1 MNKLNMLITEM
12 NSIDFTNRDDITAY
26 LAYMGYRE
34 HYAESSLI
42 ARAYA
47 TANLFKDH
55 KPFIYNYDR
64 ILGSINGRYAPCGAY
79 SQATLQHAANVC
91 ASYGYMGFYQ
101 NIDHFTPD
109 YPTLLQYGIGGM
121 LNRIDASEAAHK
133 GDSDAAQKLDFLQGA
148 RVCMQAFSEMVK
160 NYACAARKKGEETQN
175 AELLMAADIAD
186 KLAFSKPDTFR
197 EALQLVWF
205 AHISFLYEGR
215 YAMALGRMDQ
225 YLYPYYKND
234 VENGVI
240 TSEEAVDLVACTLYK
255 IAEKKLMNAPT
266 MWGGDVVNIAIG
278 GLKRDGSDA
287 TNELSY
293 VILEAV
299 KRCNIPGPNLS
310 ARMHKSTPDEF
321 YDACLKVIGTGLGYP
336 ALMNDEA
343 TVPALADCGYDIEDC
358 RDYSMVGCIEA
369 FISGKQ
375 PPWADGRY
383 NTPKYLEFA
392 LNDGRCMRDG
402 VLYGLKTGKAEDITS
417 MQQLLDVFVAQMEFG
432 ALETVTIFNNENDRY
447 NRKRYCQPYL
457 SCYCQDCINRAK
469 DINDG
474 GAVYPS
480 VYGLGCMGIATVADS
495 LAAIEKTVF
504 IDKKLTLA
512 QLRDI
517 LIADFEGNE
526 ELRQELLSLPKYGNN
541 DDFVDKYAVW
551 LLDKQYEIF
560 SKLRTRDGGRVY
572 IAMAS
577 NVQNISAGSVCAATP
592 DGRRNGAPMS
602 DAASPMHGMDRNGVT
617 SVVLSVS
624 KPDYTKVACGSVV
637 NQKFTP
643 SAFSSDEKIAKLRA
657 LIKVY
662 FARGAQEM
670 QINSVGRKTL
680 IDAQE
685 HPERYSDL
693 VVRVSGFSAYYT
705 YLTRDIQNDILMRTE
720 ND

>member
-1 MNKLNMLITEM
+1 MTALNKLKNEM
-12 NSIDFTNRDDITAY
+12 NSMDFANRDDITAY
-26 LAYMGYRE
+26 LAYLGYRDN
-34 HYAESSLI
+34 YAQSSVI
-42 ARAYA
+42 ARSYA
-47 TANLFKDH
+47 TANLFKMH
-55 KPFIYNYDR
+55 EPLVYDSDL
-64 ILGSINGRYAPCGAY
+64 ILGSINGRYAKCGTY
-79 SQATLQHAANVC
+79 SQATLQHAANIC

-101 NIDHFTPD
+101 NVDHYTPD
-109 YPTLLQYGIGGM
+109 YPTLLKYGVGGM
-121 LNRIDASEAAHK
+121 LKRIEDSEKEHAADA
-133 GDSDAAQKLDFLQGA
+133 DAKERLEFLQGA
-148 RVCMQAFSEMVK
+148 KICMMAFSDMIK
-160 NYACAARKKGEETQN
+160 NYAVAARKKGEKTQN
-175 AELLMAADIAD
+175 LELILASNIAD
-186 KLAFSKPDTFR
+186 KVALSAPTTFR

-215 YAMALGRMDQ
+215 YAMALGRLDC

-234 VENGVI
+234 IENG
-240 TSEEAVDLVACTLYK
+240 TLTKESATELVACTLYK
-255 IAEKKLMNAPT
+255 IGEKKLMNAPT
-266 MWGGDVVNIAIG
+266 MWGGDVVNISIG

-299 KRCNIPGPNLS
+299 NRCNIPGPNLS
-310 ARMHKSTPDEF
+310 ARCHKNTPDEF
-321 YDACLKVIGTGLGYP
+321 YDACLRVIGTGLGYP

-358 RDYSMVGCIEA
+358 RDYSMVGCIES

-375 PPWADGRY
+375 PPWADGRF
-383 NTPKYLEFA
+383 NTPKYLEFT
-392 LNDGRCMRDG
+392 LNNGRCMRDG
-402 VLYGLKTGKAEDITS
+402 VLYGVKTGEAESITT
-417 MQQLLDVFVAQMEFG
+417 MQQLLDIFVKQMEFG
-432 ALETVTIFNNENDRY
+432 ALETVTVFNNENDRY

-457 SCYCQDCINRAK
+457 SCYCQDCIKRAK

-495 LAAIEKTVF
+495 LAAIEKMVF

-517 LIADFEGNE
+517 LIADFEGYENI
-526 ELRQELLSLPKYGNN
+526 RQELLALPKYGNN

-551 LLDKQYEIF
+551 LLDEQARIF
-560 SKLRTRDGGRVY
+560 SKLRTRDGGRIY
-572 IAMAS
+572 IGMAS
-577 NVQNISAGSVCAATP
+577 NVQNISAGAVCAASA
-592 DGRRNGAPMS
+592 DGRKNGAPMS
-602 DAASPMHGMDRNGVT
+602 DAASPMHGMDKNGVT

-637 NQKFTP
+637 NQKFSP
-643 SAFSSDEKIAKLRA
+643 SAFASDEKIAKLRA

-680 IDAQE
+680 TDAQK
-685 HPERYSDL
+685 HPEKYSDL

-705 YLTRDIQNDILMRTE
+705 LLTPDIQNDILIRTE